1 MVQLADHTELS
12 RQINLKENVVQYHV
26 KADNY
31 EEWIVDDLNT
41 VYMHIRFP
49 NFICTLRHSKQINS
63 SKNIYHV
70 FCSYDHDFK
79 NIKDD
84 IRLFPEITSY
94 Y

>member
-26 KADNY
+26 KTDIY

-49 NFICTLRHSKQINS
+49 NICSSRHSRTDKFYQ
-63 SKNIYHV
+63 KHYRV

-84 IRLFPEITSY
+84 IRLFPKITSY